1 MIRLGYLDEDKG
13 NRNTFFRVFKKDFEV
28 IMLEDNSKLATV
40 DMVLEEIENLR
51 LDVLAVDFRL
61 ADKGW
66 VSYNGDEVIRAIWNK
81 RRYFPVFMLTSY
93 VDSALEKMDN
103 VFLVNDKDGLSDAAM
118 VAQLKKQITS
128 AVDTYHRLIEEKNK
142 RLKELVSIQKYG
154 QISDEEEREL
164 FRLNVEMSYIDPKS
178 NPITPDMM
186 QTSSVKELHD
196 MVDMTRTILRSIK
209 GEYMEAPT

>member
-209 GEYMEAPT
+209 GE